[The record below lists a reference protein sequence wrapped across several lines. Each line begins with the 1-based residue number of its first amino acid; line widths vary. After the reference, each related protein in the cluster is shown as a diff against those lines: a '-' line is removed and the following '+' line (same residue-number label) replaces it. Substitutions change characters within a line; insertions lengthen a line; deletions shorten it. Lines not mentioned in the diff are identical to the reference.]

1 MEKLKKLDGVAYV
14 RLASVYWR
22 FDDAAEFPRPQRFEE
37 RDDTTTTNSRFRRMS
52 TGELL
57 PCSAEAVTAE
67 LLGDTLNLIEPH
79 TIQEALKAVVYYFR
93 EEHEE
98 TSVSVDQFSSALG
111 KVLQGFG
118 FDVVFDEDPQID
130 LRVEETDTARSP
142 AKPPAS
148 STSCF
153 SSSWLEVRSSLRKSP
168 NPTQFNRTRECVK
181 SIVGAERW
189 CDRCRWMHGQI
200 VSYLRTCLEED
211 SRENCALVI
220 R

>member
-1 MEKLKKLDGVAYV
+1 
-14 RLASVYWR
+14 
-22 FDDAAEFPRPQRFEE
+22 
-37 RDDTTTTNSRFRRMS
+37 MS

-118 FDVVFDEDPQID
+118 FDVVFDEDPQIIFAW
-130 LRVEETDTARSP
+130 RKPTWPGSP

-153 SSSWLEVRSSLRKSP
+153 SSSDCGSKCEAAFANR
-168 NPTQFNRTRECVK
+168 PT
-181 SIVGAERW
+181 
-189 CDRCRWMHGQI
+189 
-200 VSYLRTCLEED
+200 
-211 SRENCALVI
+211 
-220 R
+220 

>member
-1 MEKLKKLDGVAYV
+1 MIQLQSNYLV
-14 RLASVYWR
+14 
-22 FDDAAEFPRPQRFEE
+22 F
-37 RDDTTTTNSRFRRMS
+37 RMS

-118 FDVVFDEDPQID
+118 FDVVFDEDPQIN
-130 LRVEETDTARSP
+130 LRVEETDMARL
-142 AKPPAS
+142 ARE
-148 STSCF
+148 TSGQQYELF
-153 SSSWLEVRSSLRKSP
+153 FFQRLR
-168 NPTQFNRTRECVK
+168 
-181 SIVGAERW
+181 
-189 CDRCRWMHGQI
+189 
-200 VSYLRTCLEED
+200 
-211 SRENCALVI
+211 
-220 R
+220 

>member
-1 MEKLKKLDGVAYV
+1 MIQLQSNYLV
-14 RLASVYWR
+14 
-22 FDDAAEFPRPQRFEE
+22 F
-37 RDDTTTTNSRFRRMS
+37 RMS

-98 TSVSVDQFSSALG
+98 TSISVDQFSSALG

-118 FDVVFDEDPQID
+118 FDVVFDEDPQIH
-130 LRVEETDTARSP
+130 LRVEETDMARL
-142 AKPPAS
+142 ARE
-148 STSCF
+148 TSGQQYELF
-153 SSSWLEVRSSLRKSP
+153 FFQRLRLEVRSSLRKSP
-168 NPTQFNRTRECVK
+168 NLIQFNRTRECVK